1 MHADSKKKNQRRSAL
16 ICVPSLLLLTALF
29 LASMAFVPLE
39 GITLPAPV
47 EAQKAALQ
55 DPTVRVEPVESVV
68 DVGETFTIRV
78 MIDEAS
84 ELGGFEFALFFANAT
99 VMVDEV
105 TLGDFLGS
113 TGRTVITVGPT
124 INNEAGVTRFGAVT
138 IGSAAGPNGTGE
150 LAVISLTTQGLG
162 TSPLDLEDVM
172 VLNTSAEHA
181 SPIVEDGTVVAGGAP
196 TATATPTATTTPT
209 STPTATPTS
218 SVQRVYLPL
227 VLKGW

>member
-1 MHADSKKKNQRRSAL
+1 MKLS
-16 ICVPSLLLLTALF
+16 SLLLITALLLTL
-29 LASMAFVPLE
+29 LALVPLK
-39 GITLPAPV
+39 GITPLAPV
-47 EAQKAALQ
+47 EAQKATLQ

-84 ELGGFEFALFFANAT
+84 ELGGFEFALLFANAT
-99 VMVDEV
+99 VMVNEV

-113 TGRTVITVGPT
+113 TGRTAITVGPT
-124 INNEAGVTRFGAVT
+124 INNEAGVARFGAFT

-181 SPIVEDGTVVAGGAP
+181 TPIVEDGTVVAGGVP
-196 TATATPTATTTPT
+196 TATATATTPTATTTPT

>member
-1 MHADSKKKNQRRSAL
+1 MGGSLLKLS
-16 ICVPSLLLLTALF
+16 SLLLITALLLTL
-29 LASMAFVPLE
+29 LALVPLE
-39 GITLPAPV
+39 RITPLAPV
-47 EAQKAALQ
+47 EAQKATLQ

-84 ELGGFEFALFFANAT
+84 ELGGFEFALLFVTDT
-99 VMVDEV
+99 VTVDEV

-138 IGSAAGPNGTGE
+138 IGSAAGPDGTGE

-181 SPIVEDGTVVAGGAP
+181 TPIVEDGTVVAGGAP
-196 TATATPTATTTPT
+196 TATATATTPTATTTPT